1 MEVVVLAAGQG
12 KRMRSV
18 LPKVLQPIAGKP
30 MLAHVLDAARTLD
43 AQRICVVYGHG
54 GEVVRERLDAP
65 ALAGQARG
73 LVEGD
78 DVRVLV
84 DDPRTDGGDVFFG
97 QGSGLAGFHPP
108 SL

>member
-43 AQRICVVYGHG
+43 AQRICVAYGHG
-54 GEVVRERLDAP
+54 GEAVREPLDAP
-65 ALAGQARG
+65 HPAWARQAPQLGTGHAVQQPLPPLTARDPAL
-73 LVEGD
+73 VI
-78 DVRVLV
+78 
-84 DDPRTDGGDVFFG
+84 
-97 QGSGLAGFHPP
+97 
-108 SL
+108 

>member
-65 ALAGQARG
+65 DLAWARQGVGPGHRGQHR
-73 LVEGD
+73 L
-78 DVRVLV
+78 
-84 DDPRTDGGDVFFG
+84 
-97 QGSGLAGFHPP
+97 
-108 SL
+108 